1 MLKRDAKTLRIKEQM
16 INDLVTGLTVI
27 LRVTPGGEARIEISG
42 DILPFGNRS
51 LQFDVD
57 GRLVGTGTSVGG
69 CLD

>member
-42 DILPFGNRS
+42 DILPFGDRS

>member
-27 LRVTPGGEARIEISG
+27 LRVTPSGEARIEISG
-42 DILPFGNRS
+42 DILPFGDRS